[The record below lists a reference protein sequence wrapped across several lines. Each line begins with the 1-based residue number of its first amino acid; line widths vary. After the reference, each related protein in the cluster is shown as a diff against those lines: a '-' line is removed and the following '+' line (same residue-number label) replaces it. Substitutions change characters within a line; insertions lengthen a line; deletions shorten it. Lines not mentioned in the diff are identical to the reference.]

1 MNCAPS
7 HKGNKQYPVHI
18 PKNLNTAR
26 YTLESHV
33 LLNTT
38 FNNQEFKKNRYDR
51 FFLVVSVCLTFKEKA
66 EEFLSV
72 HVNIDLLSA
81 GRLPMFLLM
90 RYRGREFWVIT

>member
-26 YTLESHV
+26 NALESHV

-38 FNNQEFKKNRYDR
+38 FNNQEFKKTDM
-51 FFLVVSVCLTFKEKA
+51 
-66 EEFLSV
+66 
-72 HVNIDLLSA
+72 IDSS
-81 GRLPMFLLM
+81 
-90 RYRGREFWVIT
+90 